1 MAWQTYL
8 KDHYEAHL
16 NQLLDLIRIPS
27 VSSLPDHLPDVV
39 RAAEWTAHKMTSVGI
54 EHVEVME
61 TGGHPVVY
69 GDWLHANGRPT
80 ILIYG
85 HFDVQPVDPIAQWH
99 HPPFEPHV
107 TEDRIY
113 ARGAS
118 DDKGGMI
125 TPILA
130 IEALLATEKK
140 VPVNVKFCFEGQ
152 EEIGSPQLP
161 AFLAQ
166 HKEKFACD
174 LVVSADSMQWSEDQ
188 PMLVTAL
195 KGLVG
200 LQINVKGP
208 RTDLHSG
215 LHGGVLQNPI
225 EALSNIIASL
235 RSTDGRIAVAGFFD
249 DVVNLTPNDRAQIAA
264 VPFDDHNYQAELAI
278 SDFFGEPGYTTV
290 ERNWARPTLEL
301 NGIWGGFQ
309 GEGTKTVIPSM
320 AHAKISCR
328 LVANQS
334 PEKIFAALKAHILAH
349 APQGVQVEVEKLPG
363 RADPFFMAADHPAH
377 KIAAAV
383 LNELYGKEPYYVR
396 VGGSV
401 PVIPIFAAVLGAPT
415 VSFGWSMGDEQLHA
429 PNEFFRL
436 MHLQRGPQGYVML
449 LKQLVDYTP

>member
-1 MAWQTYL
+1 MNWQTYL
-8 KDHYEAHL
+8 NDHYDEHL

-27 VSSLPDHLPDVV
+27 VSSLPEHVPDVGH
-39 RAAEWTAHKMTSVGI
+39 AAEWTAHKMASAGI
-54 EHVEVME
+54 ENVAVME

-80 ILIYG
+80 IMIYG
-85 HFDVQPVDPIAQWH
+85 HFDVQPVDPIDQWD

-107 TEDRIY
+107 TEERIY

-130 IEALLATEKK
+130 VEALLAAEKTL
-140 VPVNVKFCFEGQ
+140 PVNVKFCFEGQ

-161 AFLAQ
+161 DFMVR

-174 LVVSADSMQWSEDQ
+174 LVVSADGMQWSPDQ

-208 RTDLHSG
+208 NSDLHSG

-225 EALSNIIASL
+225 EALGDIIASL
-235 RSTDGRIAVAGFFD
+235 RYPDGRIAVDGFFD
-249 DVVNLTPNDRAQIAA
+249 DVVDLTPNDRVQIAE
-264 VPFDDHNYQAELAI
+264 VPFDDDGYRAELGI
-278 SDFFGEPGYTTV
+278 PDFFGEPGYTTI

-309 GEGTKTVIPSM
+309 GEGAKTVIPSN
-320 AHAKISCR
+320 AHAKITFR

-334 PEKIFAALKAHILAH
+334 PEKIFEALKAHILAH
-349 APQGVQVEVEKLPG
+349 APQGVQVEIEKLPG
-363 RADPFFMAADHPAH
+363 RADPFLMMADHPAH
-377 KIAAAV
+377 IIAAAV
-383 LNELYGKEPYYVR
+383 YKDLYGKDPYYVR

-401 PVIPIFAAVLGAPT
+401 PVIPLFEEVLGAPT
-415 VSFGWSMGDEQLHA
+415 INFGWSIGDEQLHA

-436 MHLQRGPQGYVML
+436 IHLKRGPQGYVML
-449 LKQLVDYTP
+449 LKRLVDYAP